1 MIKEDYARTLFDFL
15 YGPIDGY
22 KTSSTARRD
31 SGEDCKDL
39 LYGEMPFDTWMAI
52 VAAAKPK
59 ENAVF
64 FDLGSGVGRAI
75 IQSHLLF
82 DFKKSVGVE
91 LLDGLHNKALEV
103 FDHFKKIV
111 EPQVAKSL
119 KNKEVVFLKDN
130 ILQVDLSE
138 ADFVYMC
145 HPFKNEQEFLAL
157 EQRFL
162 SQLKK
167 GTKIVTIIRQLRN
180 EGFKKLGS
188 TMFDFSWGK
197 STAYFHEI

>member
-15 YGPIDGY
+15 FGGVDGY
-22 KTSSTARRD
+22 KTSSTARQS
-31 SGEDCKDL
+31 SGQDCKDL
-39 LYGEMPFDTWMAI
+39 LYGEMPFDTWKAI
-52 VAAAKPK
+52 VETAKPK

-64 FDLGSGVGRAI
+64 VDLGSGVGRAI

-82 DFKKSVGVE
+82 DFKKSIGVE
-91 LLDGLHNKALEV
+91 LLDGLHNKAVEI
-103 FDHFKKIV
+103 FDNFKKTI
-111 EPQVAKSL
+111 EPQVAESL
-119 KNKEVVFLKDN
+119 KNKEVLFLKDN
-130 ILQVDLSE
+130 ILKVDLSE

-145 HPFKNEQEFLAL
+145 HPFKNEQEFLQL

-180 EGFKKLGS
+180 EAFKKHGS

-197 STAYFHEI
+197 STAYFHEV